1 MLSDINLLPQREQR
15 SIFFILALTI
25 ILSIG
30 LIGGGILFY
39 QYHSL
44 SREIDAKQSESKII
58 AKQIEKATAELLT
71 ASLQSMTGQYQEI
84 VNTLVNLPIQTVKI
98 LNDMTAALPKNGYF
112 KSYTY
117 QDTGTISLTATFN
130 SMEETAQYL
139 HQLTVSDWVE
149 HIEISSVSKQDNET
163 ESILYEANYSVQLKR
178 EAFPS
183 AKGADGD

>member
-15 SIFFILALTI
+15 SIFFILALAI

-39 QYHSL
+39 QYQSL
-44 SREIDAKQSESKII
+44 SKEKDAKQSESKII
-58 AKQIEKATAELLT
+58 AEQVDEATAQLLT
-71 ASLQSMTGQYQEI
+71 ASFQSMTEQYQEI
-84 VNTLVNLPIQTVKI
+84 VNTLVKLPIQTVKV

-117 QDTGTISLTATFN
+117 QDTGAISLTATFS

-139 HQLTVSDWVE
+139 HQLRVSDWVQY
-149 HIEISSVSKQDNET
+149 IEISSVTRQNKGT
-163 ESILYEANYSVQLKR
+163 ESILYEANYTVQLKR
-178 EAFPS
+178 EAFLS
-183 AKGADGD
+183 AKGADGN